1 LVELDALDAHER
13 WLATGS
19 FHAVVEW
26 AGFDEAR
33 LRQVAKARGYKPGW
47 VYFRLQA
54 AREASE
60 DALMRT
66 VWG

>member
-1 LVELDALDAHER
+1 MTAHER

-19 FHAVVEW
+19 FNSVIRW

-33 LRQVAKARGYKPGW
+33 LRQVAKARGYRPGW
-47 VYFRLQA
+47 VFFRLQA
-54 AREASE
+54 VREANE
-60 DALMRT
+60 DALMQT